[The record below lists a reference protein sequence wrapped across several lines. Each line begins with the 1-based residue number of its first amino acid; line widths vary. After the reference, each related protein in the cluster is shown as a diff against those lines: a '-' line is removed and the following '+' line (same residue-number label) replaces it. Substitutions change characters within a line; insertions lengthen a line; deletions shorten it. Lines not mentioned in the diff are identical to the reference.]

1 MRHLYRFLADIR
13 GFFMAT
19 KKTKTKKTK
28 KRQTKGSTQRRRSER
43 KSDVIVQE
51 ERTRVL
57 PRRRVVAVRQEPVTL
72 SRAMGEA
79 AVVEPAAESPAITET
94 TVVRRRRV

>member
-1 MRHLYRFLADIR
+1 
-13 GFFMAT
+13 
-19 KKTKTKKTK
+19 
-28 KRQTKGSTQRRRSER
+28 
-43 KSDVIVQE
+43 
-51 ERTRVL
+51 
-57 PRRRVVAVRQEPVTL
+57 VRQEPVTL

>member
-13 GFFMAT
+13 GFFMAA

-28 KRQTKGSTQRRRSER
+28 KRQTKGSTPRRRSER

-57 PRRRVVAVRQEPVTL
+57 PRRRVVAVTQEPVTL

>member
-1 MRHLYRFLADIR
+1 
-13 GFFMAT
+13 MAT
-19 KKTKTKKTK
+19 KK
-28 KRQTKGSTQRRRSER
+28 RRAKGSTQRRRSER

-57 PRRRVVAVRQEPVTL
+57 PGRHVVAVRQEPVTL
-72 SRAMGEA
+72 SRALGEA
-79 AVVEPAAESPAITET
+79 AVVEPAAESPALTET

>member
-19 KKTKTKKTK
+19 NKTKTKTK

-57 PRRRVVAVRQEPVTL
+57 PRRRVVAVKQEPVTL

-94 TVVRRRRV
+94 TVVKRRRV